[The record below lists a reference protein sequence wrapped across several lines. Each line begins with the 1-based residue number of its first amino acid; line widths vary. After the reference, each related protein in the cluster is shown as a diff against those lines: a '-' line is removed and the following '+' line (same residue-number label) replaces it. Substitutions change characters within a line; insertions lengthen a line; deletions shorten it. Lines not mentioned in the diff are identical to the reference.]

1 MTGKVQTVLMRDYLT
16 PISSSCGGKGGVI
29 FSDPLVAGA
38 TVDITMNSASKGTF
52 VLSPIS
58 AGL

>member
-1 MTGKVQTVLMRDYLT
+1 MSGKVQTVFMKNYLS

-29 FSDPLVAGA
+29 FSDPLVPGA

-58 AGL
+58 AGI